1 MTQTQASVLAQRPD
15 DYVSLVD
22 FSRALAADW
31 RLVGSTILI
40 AAVLSVAVA
49 FLLTPK
55 YTAETVIIEKAD
67 RSGGGGSAAMLARL
81 GGLAQFA
88 GIDLSALGGGPD
100 DAKVT
105 LYSRALLERFITTK
119 NLLPVLFADDWDDTA
134 RRWTT
139 SPEDTPTVWLGVKFF
154 GEDVYSV
161 KEDLTTGVI
170 AVRVEW
176 TDPETAASWANDL
189 VKLANEIIRTRALNE
204 SQRNINYLNQE
215 LARTDI
221 VGLQQVLY
229 GLLESEMKVVMLA
242 NDREEYAFTVIDPA
256 TVPELR
262 SFPNR
267 PLVAVA
273 GTIFGGFIAMLIVLI
288 RLVTRRQQ
296 VRELAVGS

>member
-1 MTQTQASVLAQRPD
+1 MTQIQAPVLAQRPD

-31 RLVGSTILI
+31 RLVGSTILT
-40 AAVLSVAVA
+40 AVVLSVAVA

-67 RSGGGGSAAMLARL
+67 RSAGGGSAAMLAKL

-88 GIDLSALGGGPD
+88 GIDLGALGAGPD

-139 SPEDTPTVWLGVKFF
+139 GPEDTPTVWLGVKFF

-176 TDPETAASWANDL
+176 TDPEIAASWANDL

>member
-1 MTQTQASVLAQRPD
+1 MTQTQAPVLAQRPD
-15 DYVSLVD
+15 DDVSLVD

-67 RSGGGGSAAMLARL
+67 RSGSGGSAAMLARL

-88 GIDLSALGGGPD
+88 GIDLSALGAGPD

-154 GEDVYSV
+154 GEHVYSV

-176 TDPETAASWANDL
+176 TDPGIAASWANDL

-204 SQRNINYLNQE
+204 SQRNIDYLNQE
-215 LARTDI
+215 LARTDV

-267 PLVAVA
+267 PLVAIA

-288 RLVTRRQQ
+288 RLVIRRQQ
-296 VRELAVGS
+296 VRERAVVS

>member
-176 TDPETAASWANDL
+176 TDPESAASWANDL

>member
-67 RSGGGGSAAMLARL
+67 RSGSGGSAAMLARL

-88 GIDLSALGGGPD
+88 GIDLSALGAGPD

-154 GEDVYSV
+154 GEHVYSV

-176 TDPETAASWANDL
+176 TDPEIAASWANDL

-204 SQRNINYLNQE
+204 SQRNIDYLNQE
-215 LARTDI
+215 LARTDV

-288 RLVTRRQQ
+288 RLVIRRQQ
-296 VRELAVGS
+296 VRERAVGS

>member
-1 MTQTQASVLAQRPD
+1 
-15 DYVSLVD
+15 
-22 FSRALAADW
+22 
-31 RLVGSTILI
+31 
-40 AAVLSVAVA
+40 VA

-67 RSGGGGSAAMLARL
+67 RSGSGGSAAMLARL

-88 GIDLSALGGGPD
+88 GIDLSALGAGPD

-119 NLLPVLFADDWDDTA
+119 NLLPVLFADEWDDTA

-154 GEDVYSV
+154 GEHVYSV

-176 TDPETAASWANDL
+176 TDPEIAASWANDL

-204 SQRNINYLNQE
+204 SQRNIDYLNQE
-215 LARTDI
+215 LARTDV

-288 RLVTRRQQ
+288 RLVIRRQQ
-296 VRELAVGS
+296 VRERAVGS